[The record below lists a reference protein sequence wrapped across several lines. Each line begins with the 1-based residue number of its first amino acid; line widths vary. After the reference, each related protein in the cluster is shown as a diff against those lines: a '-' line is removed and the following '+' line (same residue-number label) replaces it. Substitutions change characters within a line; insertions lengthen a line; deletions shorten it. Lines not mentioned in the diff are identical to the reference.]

1 MKFKRWWL
9 YRFPETL
16 QSAIRSGARAKF
28 GFHSWIGL
36 DRSVSPFEASSSRT
50 ASPNSTIS
58 PGDAG
63 GVEIADIRCGCVSS
77 DMVQGLLAVGGGSV
91 TLFVVSEETPNSAL
105 GYSSAMDSRHSTFTL
120 RTENCDMICE
130 TDQAGEGGRKF
141 SRRVVR
147 AVLRRRTRAGNVALA
162 ARTELERA
170 PERPGEKCGRHAW
183 RLGFAPF
190 RVWR

>member
-9 YRFPETL
+9 YIFPETL

-36 DRSVSPFEASSSRT
+36 DWSVSPFEASSSRT

-77 DMVQGLLAVGGGSV
+77 DMVQGGGSV
-91 TLFVVSEETPNSAL
+91 TLFVVLEEAPNSAL
-105 GYSSAMDSRHSTFTL
+105 GYSSAMDSRHSSFTL
-120 RTENCDMICE
+120 RTEKPFDLLISRPFQSGAP
-130 TDQAGEGGRKF
+130 DGFSGG
-141 SRRVVR
+141 
-147 AVLRRRTRAGNVALA
+147 
-162 ARTELERA
+162 
-170 PERPGEKCGRHAW
+170 P
-183 RLGFAPF
+183 
-190 RVWR
+190 